1 MCAPLIMIFRNTVAR
16 GLGFVMV
23 LAGCGPSTGVTL
35 VTDGPV
41 ALSGLSDEFDDS
53 GSISDW
59 LVRAQFEG
67 DPPDGLVSIAGGQ
80 LLLRPSQDRY
90 FLNGNRGLS
99 LFKNIQS
106 AGTPRFMF
114 ETHVTAVDPVAG
126 GAPTET
132 FHSAGLVIYPDV
144 TRMSDWVVTNIGLQ
158 NGVLGFEDKSTVND
172 NSVLT
177 LYPTGL
183 EFSGSVRLCVVD
195 GVITVF
201 TRLDADPAWTE
212 RNNFTHVI
220 GTTVG
225 AGVMINDYLAGT
237 AEVEGRF
244 NYVRFQGIDSVE
256 DCRG

>member
-1 MCAPLIMIFRNTVAR
+1 MVFRKTLAR
-16 GLGFVMV
+16 GLGFLMV
-23 LAGCGPSTGVTL
+23 LAGCGTSMGLKL
-35 VTDGPV
+35 VTDGDV
-41 ALSGLSDEFDDS
+41 SSSGLSDEFNDP
-53 GSISDW
+53 GSISTW
-59 LVRAQFEG
+59 LVRAEVEG
-67 DPPDGLVSIAGGQ
+67 DPSDGSVSINGGQ

-90 FLNGNRGLS
+90 FLNDHRGLS
-99 LFKNIQS
+99 LFKNIAS
-106 AGTPRFMF
+106 AVNPSFMI
-114 ETHVTAVDPVAG
+114 EAHITVVDPVSG

-158 NGVLGFEDKSTVND
+158 NGVLGFEDKTTVND

-177 LYPTGL
+177 LYPTGQ

-195 GVITVF
+195 DVITVF

-212 RNNFTHVI
+212 RNNFTHAI
-220 GTTVG
+220 GTTLG

-237 AEVEGRF
+237 AEVEGQF
-244 NYVRFQGIDSVE
+244 DYVRFQDIDLVD